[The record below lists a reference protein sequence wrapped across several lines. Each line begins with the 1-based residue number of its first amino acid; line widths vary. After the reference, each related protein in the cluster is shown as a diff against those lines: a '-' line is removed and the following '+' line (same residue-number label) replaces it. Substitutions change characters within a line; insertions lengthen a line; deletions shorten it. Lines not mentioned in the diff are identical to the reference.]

1 MGASLGLNG
10 PHSDIP
16 LKKSTQ
22 TGSMRLVYSWSWEA
36 LVFDKRPFFTL
47 RETVPV
53 WSPKERLLSIS
64 GEGCPGWLPKETGLF
79 LS

>member
-1 MGASLGLNG
+1 
-10 PHSDIP
+10 
-16 LKKSTQ
+16 
-22 TGSMRLVYSWSWEA
+22 MRLVYSWSWEA
-36 LVFDKRPFFTL
+36 LVFDKWPFFTL